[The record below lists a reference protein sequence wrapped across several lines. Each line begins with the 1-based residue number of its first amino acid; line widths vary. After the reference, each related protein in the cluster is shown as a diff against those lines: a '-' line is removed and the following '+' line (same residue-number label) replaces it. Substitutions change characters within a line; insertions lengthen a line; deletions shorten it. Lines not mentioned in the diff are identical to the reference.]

1 MTGNVV
7 NQWEKGR
14 IFNKSCGPIDYIWK
28 KITLNFFFMT
38 YRFTFPS
45 GLKTKK
51 KNQEK
56 RGRCIY
62 SKTQVHGSRGCNKYV
77 NNLKR
82 ENVEE
87 ISVCKPRV
95 LFFIKSQNTSKL
107 QRKRLIHLNTLENKF
122 KLH

>member
-51 KNQEK
+51 KN
-56 RGRCIY
+56 
-62 SKTQVHGSRGCNKYV
+62 
-77 NNLKR
+77 
-82 ENVEE
+82 
-87 ISVCKPRV
+87 
-95 LFFIKSQNTSKL
+95 
-107 QRKRLIHLNTLENKF
+107 
-122 KLH
+122 

>member
-51 KNQEK
+51 KL
-56 RGRCIY
+56 G
-62 SKTQVHGSRGCNKYV
+62 KTWKMYILKDLGSW
-77 NNLKR
+77 
-82 ENVEE
+82 E
-87 ISVCKPRV
+87 
-95 LFFIKSQNTSKL
+95 
-107 QRKRLIHLNTLENKF
+107 
-122 KLH
+122 